1 MKYLTA
7 INKMDCLAGIIDN
20 NATLRGVNIC
30 KKRIISM
37 EDSLDLR
44 YDHYLLSVQKK
55 EARVSLEKQIYK
67 LNKKCQICSIWG

>member
-1 MKYLTA
+1 
-7 INKMDCLAGIIDN
+7 
-20 NATLRGVNIC
+20 
-30 KKRIISM
+30 M